1 MSDDSRAMR
10 DKWKM
15 VDGDCRDSNEGLITY
30 HVNAFDEGAQATRA
44 SSEAEIARLKGELEV
59 KKLSTKFWHEESI
72 LVKSKNAEL
81 LEQMGMMRKALETR
95 KSADRYCF
103 NYSHLGLEAQENCG
117 DAQQQADELAEQ
129 ALNATAET
137 VQAYRAECDRK
148 AKVEVL
154 EEAIN
159 VVMQQQHQC
168 DAVEE
173 LSKMASNLKHDE
185 EQGK

>member
-1 MSDDSRAMR
+1 
-10 DKWKM
+10 
-15 VDGDCRDSNEGLITY
+15 
-30 HVNAFDEGAQATRA
+30 
-44 SSEAEIARLKGELEV
+44 
-59 KKLSTKFWHEESI
+59 
-72 LVKSKNAEL
+72 
-81 LEQMGMMRKALETR
+81 
-95 KSADRYCF
+95 
-103 NYSHLGLEAQENCG
+103 LEAQENCG

-129 ALNATAET
+129 ALNTTAET
-137 VQAYRAECDRK
+137 VQAHRAECDRK